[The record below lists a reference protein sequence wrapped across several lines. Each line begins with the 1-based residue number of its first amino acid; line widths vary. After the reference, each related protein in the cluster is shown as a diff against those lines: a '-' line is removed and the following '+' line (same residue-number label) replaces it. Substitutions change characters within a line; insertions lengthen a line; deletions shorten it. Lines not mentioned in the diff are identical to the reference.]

1 MEKLSPEQRHALTT
15 FVKQIRELL
24 RMCSHGGVP
33 IEADEFMEQNLTPGR
48 LLAVERLFQE
58 PDDTTVSGY
67 CCPVRF
73 PGSVVQDCNPFVR
86 ELAARWIPY
95 HQGEASP
102 SDVAFLTPEQEQ
114 NESFAFRMLT
124 QYAAVLENVLKS
136 DQGTQAATVGLIPYE
151 PTGPTSELFIRGQLA
166 VLRLNHQHKNGT
178 SQEYLSQLGDDE
190 AGVILQFLK
199 RLGWWIPESS
209 TPAQERVIFWLF
221 RDDQTRLDYV
231 GEQEVQRVVTPD
243 DRLKDAIDGVE
254 IIGAGL
260 TFPHTCCLSILRYVR
275 RLLDATGR
283 RSPPLFPRAKRE
295 WPNQLT
301 PANSDDAF
309 PNVTNDPF
317 WLEMARFDEF
327 CFRFDGTLIN
337 AELMA
342 AAEKIKLPASPLSL
356 PETTGESWNDEL
368 YVSRELVRWLESWR
382 DALKR
387 TAAERKELPSGWEP
401 RESEWPD
408 SRIQSPEHLREWL
421 KAWLNG
427 IHQARASIFN
437 NAESYLDDVRRE
449 LRNTRRAAREW
460 GLSLP
465 DGFNQTPGDIHEA
478 ETQLENLIDG
488 WPIDNRSAPIKAT
501 PEHVAEMNAAAA
513 EIWLNAADTLE
524 QLAWIE
530 GEKSPFPEYLEFCPE
545 AFKAW
550 RACHAAVWKLPRDG
564 KPNSIERHLQNVFS
578 AVVTLPRPAGHV
590 NGEIIER
597 WDNPPKGPW
606 VSQFDISR
614 LRIQAKILAAAGRKS
629 AKDEA
634 EKMPAAVKSGP
645 KQYQTP
651 CPHCGELVYV
661 LAQECVHCRG
671 TLRFNPAVQQGSL
684 EAYRILTGWKPPK
697 LEPPKEQPRNT
708 VDVSGDPQSKEENTP
723 SGAPQFKKS
732 PPNDPDI
739 MMFLK
744 AFRRTWT
751 PERDITKFCKE
762 YAEKNYTNDKK
773 AAKRLRGY
781 VYRYLRMNR

>member
-15 FVKQIRELL
+15 FVKHIRELL

-58 PDDTTVSGY
+58 LDDTTASGY
-67 CCPVRF
+67 CGPVRF
-73 PGSVVQDCNPFVR
+73 PGSVVQDCNPLIR

-95 HQGEASP
+95 HNGEASP

-114 NESFAFRMLT
+114 NEAFAFRMLT
-124 QYAAVLENVLKS
+124 QYAAVLENVLKG
-136 DQGTQAATVGLIPYE
+136 DQGTQAAMVRPIPYE
-151 PTGPTSELFIRGQLA
+151 PTGPTSELYIRGQLA

-178 SQEYLSQLGDDE
+178 SREYLAQLGDDE
-190 AGVILQFLK
+190 AGVIVQFLK
-199 RLGWWIPESS
+199 RLGWWFPESS
-209 TPAQERVIFWLF
+209 TPAQERLIFWLF
-221 RDDQTRLDYV
+221 RDDQTQLDF
-231 GEQEVQRVVTPD
+231 ERDKEVHRVVTAEN
-243 DRLKDAIDGVE
+243 RLKDAVDGVE

-260 TFPHTCCLSILRYVR
+260 TFPPTCCLSMLRYVR
-275 RLLDATGR
+275 RLLEATGR
-283 RSPPLFPRAKRE
+283 HNPPLFCRTMRD
-295 WPNQLT
+295 WPNEFR
-301 PANSDDAF
+301 PENGPGGF
-309 PNVTNDPF
+309 RNVTQDPV
-317 WLEMARFDEF
+317 WLEMTRVEEF
-327 CFRFDGTLIN
+327 CLRFDGTLIN

-342 AAEKIKLPASPLSL
+342 AAEKIQLPGAPLCL
-356 PETTGESWNDEL
+356 PETTGEPWNDEL

-382 DALKR
+382 DGLAR
-387 TAAERKELPSGWEP
+387 TAAERKELPGGWEP
-401 RESEWPD
+401 RESEWPH
-408 SRIQSPEHLREWL
+408 SIIQTPEHLREWL
-421 KAWLNG
+421 KSWLNG

-488 WPIDNRSAPIKAT
+488 WPIDNQSAPIKAT
-501 PEHVAEMNAAAA
+501 PEHIAEMNAAAA

-550 RACHAAVWKLPRDG
+550 SACYDAVWKLPRNG
-564 KPNSIERHLQNVFS
+564 KPNSVERHLQTVFPMFKR
-578 AVVTLPRPAGHV
+578 LPRPAGHL

-597 WDNPPKGPW
+597 WDDPPKGPW

-614 LRIQAKILAAAGRKS
+614 LRIQAKILIAAGRKS
-629 AKDEA
+629 PKDEP
-634 EKMPAAVKSGP
+634 EKRPAGVKSGP
-645 KQYQTP
+645 KQHQTP

-671 TLRFNPAVQQGSL
+671 PLRFNPAVQQGSL

-697 LEPPKEQPRNT
+697 LEPPREQTRNAF
-708 VDVSGDPQSKEENTP
+708 DVSPDPQSKEENTP
-723 SGAPQFKKS
+723 SGAPQFKEN

-739 MMFLK
+739 MTFLK

-751 PERDITKFCKE
+751 PERDTTKFCKE
-762 YAEKNYTNDKK
+762 YAEKNYPNDDK

-781 VYRYLRMNR
+781 VYRYLNWNK